1 MCFWRVISLYYK
13 FLCIFQVER
22 NSSRNAPSA
31 TDSPQSSAGST
42 DEGTVAKSQQTPT
55 SVGTKKSGS
64 RSESRRQKQPR
75 KGEKSA
81 GEKLAAEKSAGEKLA
96 AEKSSGVS
104 EDVSVVTEL
113 MGEEEKGGLHLGQ
126 PVTVF
131 RHMQTLAADQRELR
145 TGEREGGRLRGLGE
159 RC

>member
-1 MCFWRVISLYYK
+1 MYNVFGRWRSRS
-13 FLCIFQVER
+13 R
-22 NSSRNAPSA
+22 NYFRNAPSA
-31 TDSPQSSAGST
+31 TQSSPRST

-55 SVGTKKSGS
+55 SGGTKKSGS

-81 GEKLAAEKSAGEKLA
+81 GEKSVS
-96 AEKSSGVS
+96 EKSSGVS
-104 EDVSVVTEL
+104 EDVSVTEL
-113 MGEEEKGGLHLGQ
+113 MGEEKGGLHLEQ

>member
-1 MCFWRVISLYYK
+1 MISLYYK
-13 FLCIFQVER
+13 FLCICQVER

-42 DEGTVAKSQQTPT
+42 DEGTAAKSQQPPT
-55 SVGTKKSGS
+55 SGGTKKSGS

-81 GEKLAAEKSAGEKLA
+81 GEKSVS
-96 AEKSSGVS
+96 EKSSGVL
-104 EDVSVVTEL
+104 EDVSVTEL

-145 TGEREGGRLRGLGE
+145 TGEREGERERGTGREMLSEILSL
-159 RC
+159 CVYTSISNF